1 VLVSNGN
8 FVAATGPVRMPYD
21 ELGAITP
28 LAAFGSYYGGG
39 SLNLSGLQASYATL
53 YKTQLWTYV
62 LINKRA
68 KAVARLAYK
77 VNRQQDDGSY
87 VVAADTQFAE
97 LMARPN
103 RHMNPVQL
111 WSWTMSMR
119 DIYGE
124 AIWFKV
130 RDPNGRVREVW
141 PMHPT
146 NTITVRGD
154 DGRWKYVF
162 TTGARNAPLFPPVD
176 EDDVVHFRRF
186 NVENIERGMS
196 PMEPLRQTLLNE
208 DAARRA
214 ATAMWANGARPS
226 MALTTPNKLSDSA
239 YNRLQATWDAKHAGV
254 DSWAKTAILEEGL
267 TPAPIS
273 LSAEELQYIAS
284 RQLNREEVC
293 AAYDMPPSA
302 VHILDHATYSNIT
315 EQARSVYRDSIGPEV
330 DDLSATLQ
338 HQLVPDFT
346 RSDGD
351 VLGAFDLSD
360 VLEGNFEDQ
369 IKAFSQAVENGLMTP
384 REGRR
389 RLKLPDV
396 EGSDQLLVN
405 SALLPLKLLEKVDIN
420 AGPLD
425 PPKADSRHW
434 PVPAVTASP
443 DENAQVGDPGP
454 VVGQPAT
461 PARPMQVPSRRL
473 SLTPEQARTVQGRLS
488 RAVSLD
494 AVDAQQVT
502 KGIGDAGELVTAL
515 LTLAKRQGASI
526 TDLRQAINATV
537 DHLGEQP
544 KELTA

>member
-8 FVAATGPVRMPYD
+8 FVTAAGPAQMPYD

-28 LAAFGSYYGGG
+28 MAAFGSYYGGG

-53 YKTQLWTYV
+53 YKSQLWTYV

-68 KAVARLAYK
+68 KTVSRLQYR
-77 VNRQQDDGSY
+77 VNKAQDDGSFQ
-87 VVAADTQFAE
+87 AAPDTQFAQ

-103 RHMNPVQL
+103 RQMNPVQL
-111 WSWTMSMR
+111 WTWTMSMR

-130 RDPNGRVREVW
+130 RDPGGRVREVW

-162 TTGARNAPLFPPVD
+162 TTGARNVPLFPPVD
-176 EDDVVHFRRF
+176 EADVVHFRRF
-186 NVENIERGMS
+186 NVENLERGMS

-226 MALTTPNKLSDSA
+226 MALTTPNKLSDAA
-239 YNRLQATWDAKHAGV
+239 YNRLTATWDAKHAGV

-315 EQARSVYRDSIGPEV
+315 EQARSVYRDSMGPEC
-330 DDLSATLQ
+330 DDLQATVQ
-338 HQLVPDFT
+338 HQLVPDFA
-346 RSDGD
+346 RIDGD
-351 VLGAFDLSD
+351 VIGAFDMSDMLS
-360 VLEGNFEDQ
+360 GTFEQ
-369 IKAFSQAVENGLMTP
+369 QVGAFAQAIGVGLFTP
-384 REGRR
+384 REARR
-389 RLKLPDV
+389 RMNLPDK
-396 EGSDQLLVN
+396 EGSDDLLVN
-405 SALLPLKLLEKVDIN
+405 SALIPLKLLEQVDVGVT
-420 AGPLD
+420 GPLA
-425 PPKADSRHW
+425 PPKSDSRHW
-434 PVPAVTASP
+434 PVPI
-443 DENAQVGDPGP
+443 GDPQ
-454 VVGQPAT
+454 VAVGNGQANPTQLDPAK
-461 PARPMQVPSRRL
+461 PALPAPRSKA
-473 SLTPEQARTVQGRLS
+473 LTAAEARAIQGRLG
-488 RAVSLD
+488 RATS
-494 AVDAQQVT
+494 VDEVDPDRVAGDLAALETVRAIVAQA
-502 KGIGDAGELVTAL
+502 KAAGANI
-515 LTLAKRQGASI
+515 S
-526 TDLRQAINATV
+526 DLRQWINASV
-537 DHLGEQP
+537 DLEPEG
-544 KELTA
+544 LSA

>member
-1 VLVSNGN
+1 
-8 FVAATGPVRMPYD
+8 MPYD

-28 LAAFGSYYGGG
+28 MAAFGSYYGGG

-53 YKTQLWTYV
+53 YKSQLWTYV

-68 KAVARLAYK
+68 KTVSRLEYR
-77 VNRQQDDGSY
+77 VNKTQPDGSFQ
-87 VVAADTQFAE
+87 AANDTNFAQ

-103 RHMNPVQL
+103 RSMNPVQL
-111 WSWTMSMR
+111 WTWTMSMR

-130 RDPNGRVREVW
+130 RDPGGRVREVW

-146 NTITVRGD
+146 NTITLRGD

-162 TTGARNAPLFPPVD
+162 TTGARNVPLFPPVD
-176 EDDVVHFRRF
+176 EADVVHFRRF
-186 NVENIERGMS
+186 NVENLERGMS

-226 MALTTPNKLSDSA
+226 MALTTPNKLSDTA
-239 YNRLQATWDAKHAGV
+239 YNRLTATWDAKHAGV

-315 EQARSVYRDSIGPEV
+315 EQARSVYRDSMGPEC
-330 DDLSATLQ
+330 DDLAATVH
-338 HQLVPDFT
+338 HQMTVPDFAG
-346 RSDGD
+346 DGD
-351 VLGAFDLSD
+351 IVGAFDMTDMLA
-360 VLEGNFEDQ
+360 GTFEQQ
-369 IKAFSQAVENGLMTP
+369 IAAFAQAVGVGLFTP
-384 REGRR
+384 REARR
-389 RLKLPDV
+389 RMNLPDK
-396 EGSDQLLVN
+396 EGSDDLLVN
-405 SALLPLKLLEKVDIN
+405 SALLPLKLLEKVDVGV
-420 AGPLD
+420 GPLA
-425 PPKADSRHW
+425 PPKSDSRHW
-434 PVPAVTASP
+434 PVPMDDPAAAAGNGQGSAVQAAP
-443 DENAQVGDPGP
+443 AAP
-454 VVGQPAT
+454 VLPA
-461 PARPMQVPSRRL
+461 PRSKG
-473 SLTPEQARTVQGRLS
+473 LTLDQARTLQGRMS
-488 RAVSLD
+488 RIRSVDDIDPRTVAKGVLAED
-494 AVDAQQVT
+494 VVLALVHVAKARGADMTELRQWINAAVDL
-502 KGIGDAGELVTAL
+502 D
-515 LTLAKRQGASI
+515 
-526 TDLRQAINATV
+526 
-537 DHLGEQP
+537 QP